1 MTALAPGKLIAVHR
15 IIVVREQPTDPHTVQ
30 AQITPTLLSV
40 EGVFHHLC
48 DRAVPLAAQAL
59 ARPRQVTKEALP
71 VPHRT
76 INPVGRSKSPPQ
88 IDDIV
93 LEHHVD
99 ACIQG
104 ILQHQERRGGHALAI
119 RRHIASDMALADW
132 ADSGAFSALTGGTEV
147 EPFAGRTHRTIAS
160 DEAETVLRDAV
171 LARRNILVSG
181 GTSTGKTTFLN
192 ALLAEVPMT
201 ERLILIEDAEELRIA
216 HPNAVGLIA
225 VRGKLG
231 EADASAE
238 DLLIAALRM
247 RPDRIILGELRGQ
260 EAFTF
265 LRAVNTGHPGSITTI
280 HADSP
285 HRAIEQLV
293 LLVLQG
299 GSPLRREDVGH
310 YILQSVDVFV
320 QLERRDGKR
329 RVQQIMMAE

>member
-1 MTALAPGKLIAVHR
+1 MTAETGYYLDSFLAPLAPVLARSDVTDIYVNRPNEIWIESLGGRIERQEVTGLAEPDLARLARQIAAFG
-15 IIVVREQPTDPHTVQ
+15 
-30 AQITPTLLSV
+30 AQGINRSHPLLSATLPDGSRV
-40 EGVFHHLC
+40 QI
-48 DRAVPLAAQAL
+48 AA
-59 ARPRQVTKEALP
+59 
-71 VPHRT
+71 
-76 INPVGRSKSPPQ
+76 PP
-88 IDDIV
+88 
-93 LEHHVD
+93 
-99 ACIQG
+99 AT
-104 ILQHQERRGGHALAI
+104 RGGHAMAI

-132 ADSGAFSALTGGTEV
+132 ADSGAFSALTGGAEV
-147 EPFAGRTHRTIAS
+147 EPFAGRTHRMIAA

-231 EADASAE
+231 EADVSAE

-265 LRAVNTGHPGSITTI
+265 LRAVNTGHPGAITTI

-299 GSPLRREDVGH
+299 ASPLRREDVRH
-310 YILQSVDVFV
+310 YILQSVDVFI

>member
-1 MTALAPGKLIAVHR
+1 MTAETGYYLDSFLAPLAPVLARSDVTDIYVNRPNEIWIESLGGRIERQEVTGLAEPDLARLARQIAAFG
-15 IIVVREQPTDPHTVQ
+15 
-30 AQITPTLLSV
+30 AQGINRSHPLLSATLPDGSRV
-40 EGVFHHLC
+40 QI
-48 DRAVPLAAQAL
+48 AA
-59 ARPRQVTKEALP
+59 
-71 VPHRT
+71 
-76 INPVGRSKSPPQ
+76 PP
-88 IDDIV
+88 
-93 LEHHVD
+93 
-99 ACIQG
+99 AT
-104 ILQHQERRGGHALAI
+104 RGGHAMAI

-132 ADSGAFSALTGGTEV
+132 ADSGAFSALTGGAEV
-147 EPFAGRTHRTIAS
+147 EPFAGRTHRMIAA

-231 EADASAE
+231 EADVSAE

-299 GSPLRREDVGH
+299 ASPLRREDVRH
-310 YILQSVDVFV
+310 YILQSVDVFI

-329 RVQQIMMAE
+329 RGQQIMMAE

>member
-1 MTALAPGKLIAVHR
+1 VTTDTGYYLNSFLAPLAPVLARSDVTDIYVNRPNEIWIESLGGRIERQEVTGLAEPDLARLARQIAAFG
-15 IIVVREQPTDPHTVQ
+15 
-30 AQITPTLLSV
+30 AQGINRSHPLLSATLPDGSRV
-40 EGVFHHLC
+40 QI
-48 DRAVPLAAQAL
+48 AA
-59 ARPRQVTKEALP
+59 
-71 VPHRT
+71 
-76 INPVGRSKSPPQ
+76 PP
-88 IDDIV
+88 
-93 LEHHVD
+93 
-99 ACIQG
+99 AT
-104 ILQHQERRGGHALAI
+104 RGGHALAI

-132 ADSGAFSALTGGTEV
+132 ADSGAFSALTGGAEV

-160 DEAETVLRDAV
+160 DKAETVLRDAV

-216 HPNAVGLIA
+216 QPNAVGLIA

-299 GSPLRREDVGH
+299 GSPLMREDVRH

-329 RVQQIMMAE
+329 RVQQIMVVD